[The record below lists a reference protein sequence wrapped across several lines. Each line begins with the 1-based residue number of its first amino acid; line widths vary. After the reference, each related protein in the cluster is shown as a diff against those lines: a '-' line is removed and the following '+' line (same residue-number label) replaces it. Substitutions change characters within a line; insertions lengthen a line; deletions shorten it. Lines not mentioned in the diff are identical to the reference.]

1 MARSAVD
8 GASVLEVRRLRPK
21 AKLFRGFGDSSRL
34 AIVEALRDGPRTV
47 TELVELT
54 GLAQSNTSNHLSCL
68 LDCGLVT
75 REPKGRFAEYRLA
88 GVEVEKL
95 LALADRIL
103 SDVAK
108 GAEGCR
114 RYEPRDDEGGR

>member
-1 MARSAVD
+1 MARSNLNE
-8 GASVLEVRRLRPK
+8 ASVLQARQLRLK
-21 AKLFRGFGDSSRL
+21 AKLFRGFGDASRL
-34 AIVEALRDGPRTV
+34 AIVEALRGGPRTV
-47 TELVELT
+47 SELVELT

-68 LDCGLVT
+68 LDCGLVA
-75 REPKGRFAEYRLA
+75 REQKGRFAEYRLA
-88 GVEVEKL
+88 GEEVEEL

-114 RYEPRDDEGGR
+114 RYEDDEAGR